1 MTQQAP
7 QPERNSRADSGRTLV
22 IILIGL
28 AILVFA
34 AFIVITLAQGT
45 NNVGVAVSTEE
56 AQAATEES
64 TAEAQETSEVTDSAT
79 SEAEST
85 ESVGGGEE
93 SDGAPT
99 PTSRSRV
106 RDSIQIGTQ
115 VTPALQST
123 APAPGSGESDGEPTP
138 TSRSRVRGS
147 ILIGSGAPTQA
158 AGESAAE
165 ATESAEATA
174 ESTAEATEQAE
185 GGATMGRDS
194 QSSGGGNGS
203 RVAALPTAIPG
214 RPQDAPSALQ
224 PSGPVAAR
232 QASLLWFMVIVGT
245 IIYITVLVM
254 VARILAQRFREP
266 SPLTPRQSTLLI
278 AGGGVVLPTVVIVIL
293 FALTLGSLSA
303 FAISTTPTDITI
315 EVTGYRWWWHIRYPG
330 YDLITANEI
339 HIPVGQP
346 VQFVLQSSDVIHS
359 FWVPE
364 LGGKMDLIPGRTNRF
379 WLQADQPGEYR
390 GLCAEYC
397 GTAHA
402 HMGFLVI
409 ADTPEDFQAWVEN
422 QLQPPAEP
430 ANDLIAQGQAAFAR
444 CAACHAIRGTDAQ
457 GVTGPD
463 LSHLASRRTLGA
475 ASVPNTAGYLAGWI
489 INPQGIKPGALM
501 PPQQVSGQELQAL
514 LAYLGSLE

>member
-1 MTQQAP
+1 MTEQ
-7 QPERNSRADSGRTLV
+7 EREDRADSGRTLI
-22 IILIGL
+22 IILVGM

-45 NNVGVAVSTEE
+45 NSISGAATEE
-56 AQAATEES
+56 AQSAATEES
-64 TAEAQETSEVTDSAT
+64 TDEADAEAT
-79 SEAEST
+79 AEST
-85 ESVGGGEE
+85 ESGGESTE
-93 SDGAPT
+93 SADGSESEGAPT

-106 RDSIQIGTQ
+106 NDTIQIGTQ
-115 VTPALQST
+115 VTPSLQST
-123 APAPGSGESDGEPTP
+123 APAPSGDESGGVPTP
-138 TSRSRVRGS
+138 TSRSRVSGS
-147 ILIGSGAPTQA
+147 ILIGSDAPTQA
-158 AGESAAE
+158 ADDSAAE
-165 ATESAEATA
+165 ATP
-174 ESTAEATEQAE
+174 ESTAEATDQAS
-185 GGATMGRDS
+185 GGAAMVSDS
-194 QSSGGGNGS
+194 QAGGGDSGS
-203 RVAALPTAIPG
+203 GVAALPTAVPG
-214 RPQDAPSALQ
+214 RPQGSPSALQ
-224 PSGPVAAR
+224 PAGPVAAR
-232 QASLLWFMVIVGT
+232 QASLLWFMVIVGAM
-245 IIYITVLVM
+245 IYLFVMVLV
-254 VARILAQRFREP
+254 VRILMRRFREP
-266 SPLTPRQSTLLI
+266 SPLTSRQSTLLI
-278 AGGGVVLPTVVIVIL
+278 AGGGVVLPSVVIVIL

-303 FAISTTPTDITI
+303 FAISNTETPITV
-315 EVTGYRWWWHIRYPG
+315 EVTGYRWWWHVRYP
-330 YDLITANEI
+330 DFELVTANEI
-339 HIPVGQP
+339 HIPVRQP
-346 VQFVLQSSDVIHS
+346 VQFVLMSSDVIHS

-409 ADTPEDFQAWVEN
+409 ADTPEDFQAWVDN

-475 ASVPNTAGYLAGWI
+475 VSVPNTAGYLAGWI
-489 INPQGIKPGALM
+489 VNPQGIKPGALM
-501 PPQQVSGQELQAL
+501 PPQPVSGQELQAL